1 MFSISRLSVVACIIG
16 AGAAQATELKLA
28 HFMSP
33 LHPMHAAV
41 MAPFAQEVE
50 KASGGALKVRIYPAG
65 ELGKGPDQQFK
76 RVVERVADITF
87 GIQGY
92 TATLFPRTM
101 VAALPGA
108 APSSEAA
115 TRKLWAILDPHLAPE
130 YERVKV
136 LGMWT
141 NDLAVII
148 SKGKPIRS
156 LADLKGLKVRAPDAI
171 GSQTLEAW
179 GAVPV
184 NIDVTK
190 VYTSFQSGVFD
201 AVLIGASA
209 IRSFKLNEVGE
220 HYTTGLPS
228 VLAPQYL
235 LMNRAAWDALSA
247 QEKAAL
253 ERAAGL
259 ALSVKAANTYQR
271 AGDGGIEM
279 VRKAGRDVGALSPQA
294 AADFRRAA
302 QVVHDEYVKAAAR
315 DGVDL
320 KAVIAAFEKAN

>member
-1 MFSISRLSVVACIIG
+1 MRVAVVLAL
-16 AGAAQATELKLA
+16 ALAAAAAQATELKLA

-33 LHPMHAAV
+33 QHPMHAAV
-41 MAPFAQEVE
+41 MAPFAQQVE

-130 YERVKV
+130 YSRVKV

-141 NDLAVII
+141 NDLAVLI
-148 SKGKPIRS
+148 SRGKPLRS

-201 AVLIGASA
+201 AILIGASA
-209 IRSFKLNEVGE
+209 IRSFKLEEVGE
-220 HYTTGLPS
+220 HYTIGLPS

-247 QEKAAL
+247 REKAVL
-253 ERAAGL
+253 EEAAGL
-259 ALSVKAANTYQR
+259 PLSLKAAKTYQA
-271 AGDGGIEM
+271 AGDRGIDM
-279 VRKAGRDVGALSPQA
+279 VRKAGRQVIELSPQA
-294 AADFRRAA
+294 AAELRKAA
-302 QVVHDEYVKAAAR
+302 QRVHDEYLAEAAR

-320 KAVIAAFEKAN
+320 KAVLAAFESAK